1 MTAFD
6 VIARIRSSM
15 AEPPA
20 FNRPDAGSTPA
31 SCIEWEDEDVMRR
44 LISLFSEP
52 DARERSPAR
61 RAQEIQREPVY
72 FRHLMEY
79 LRQRKADQTA
89 KVEADDETEA
99 EPACL

>member
-1 MTAFD
+1 MTVFD

-20 FNRPDAGSTPA
+20 FKRTVEDSTPA
-31 SCIEWEDEDVMRR
+31 GCIDWEDEDVMRR

-52 DARERSPAR
+52 DERERSAGR
-61 RAQEIQREPVY
+61 RAQENQREPVY

-79 LRQRKADQTA
+79 LRQRKADQAA

-99 EPACL
+99 EPSCL